1 MNMEL
6 DFKGKAVIITGAA
19 SGMGLCASRKYA
31 EAGAHVIMCDVN
43 EKGLKEASATVE
55 PCDGGSAEPYVI
67 DMRDYAAV
75 EVLAS
80 HVKEAYGHIDIT
92 ISFAGGTATRIFKEF
107 KPYHEMSIEAIN
119 WGIDVNLKAP
129 MYLARA
135 VLPTML
141 EQKSGVIINIG
152 SITGVSAG
160 SDSDYSAAK
169 AGLIGFTKSIAVI
182 GAPYGV
188 RCCCVSPG
196 GVLTRPGMAGFKCP
210 MNRVAEPE
218 EIVDLI
224 MFVTSDKAG
233 FITGDNYLIDGG
245 RSTTYG
251 A

>member
-6 DFKGKAVIITGAA
+6 DFKGKSVIITGAA

-31 EAGAHVIMCDVN
+31 EAGARVVMCDVN
-43 EKGLKEASATVE
+43 ADGLKEASETIT
-55 PCDGGSAEPYVI
+55 PCDGGSVEPYVI

-75 EVLAS
+75 EALAS
-80 HVKEAYGHIDIT
+80 HVKETYGHIDIT

-107 KPYHEMSIEAIN
+107 KPYHEMSIEAID

-135 VLPTML
+135 VLSTMI

-152 SITGVSAG
+152 SISGVSAG

-169 AGLIGFTKSIAVI
+169 SGLIGFTKSIAVI
-182 GAPYGV
+182 GAPHGV

-196 GVLTRPGMAGFKCP
+196 GVLTRPGMLGFKSP
-210 MNRVAEPE
+210 MGRVAEPE
-218 EIVDLI
+218 EIVNLI
-224 MFVTSDKAG
+224 MYVTSDKAA
-233 FITGDNYLIDGG
+233 FITGDNYMIDGG